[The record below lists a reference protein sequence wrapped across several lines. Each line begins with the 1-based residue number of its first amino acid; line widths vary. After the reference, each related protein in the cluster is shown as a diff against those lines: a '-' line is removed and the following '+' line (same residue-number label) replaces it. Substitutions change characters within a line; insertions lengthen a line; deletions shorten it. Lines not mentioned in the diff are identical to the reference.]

1 MDIINIIKEALIKI
15 NIEGF
20 IVGGYLRDSYL
31 KEKSKD
37 IDIAVSDKIEELIKM
52 LEEKGIRFFLLSD
65 SDKIYRANYNNSL
78 IDITIIRGKSIYEDL
93 MKRDFSIN
101 SIALSLQDDKI
112 IDTEKGIADIE
123 NKILRTNDKDR
134 IKEDPVRIL
143 RGIRF
148 ILKYGFTLDNNT
160 KDSFKEFACKIK
172 ESKKERKFMEFMKI
186 IEEDTDGVCFSVM
199 DKLGVLE
206 YIIPY
211 SKENK
216 TIGKCKYHVEDAL
229 THMITTYKTFRCFM
243 KGEIE
248 LNIDT
253 EGLFR
258 ENISFFSLKYYQAL
272 AAFIHDIGKYTCY
285 NKKGDKITFYDH
297 QIKGEEIA
305 VSFLQDYG
313 FPKKAEK
320 FISNLVLGHMEPLII
335 FKSRDT
341 NKQYLKFFRKYQ
353 DFTPYIIIL
362 SFCDV
367 YATGLYYD
375 PEDEIVLYKSFIEY
389 LYAEFLRYK
398 DIIQNPVISAVDLI
412 AAKGLEGRK
421 IKEAV
426 DLINE
431 KTYLG
436 EVKDKFQALNI
447 IKGRSK
453 I

>member
-1 MDIINIIKEALIKI
+1 MDIINIIKEVLIKL

-31 KEKSKD
+31 KEKSTD
-37 IDIAVSDKIEELIKM
+37 LDIAVSDKIDELIKL

-65 SDKIYRANYNNSL
+65 SEKIYRANYDNSL
-78 IDITIIRGKSIYEDL
+78 IDITIIRGKNIYEDL
-93 MKRDFSIN
+93 KKRDFSIN
-101 SIALSLQDDKI
+101 SIAYSLQDGKI
-112 IDTEKGIADIE
+112 IDPEKGIDDIE
-123 NKILRTNDKDR
+123 NKILRTNDKNR

-148 ILKYGFTLDNNT
+148 ILKYGFSIDDNT
-160 KDSFKEFACKIK
+160 KESFKEFACKIK
-172 ESKKERKFMEFMKI
+172 ECKKERKFMEFMKI

-199 DKLGVLE
+199 DEAEVLE

-216 TIGKCKYHVEDAL
+216 TIGKCKYHIEDAL
-229 THMITTYKTFRCFM
+229 THMIITYKTFKCFM

-258 ENISFFSLKYYQAL
+258 EKISFFPIKYYQAL

-285 NKKGDKITFYDH
+285 NKKGDKITFYNH

-305 VSFLQDYG
+305 VSFLQNYG
-313 FPKKAEK
+313 FPKKAEQ
-320 FISNLVLGHMEPLII
+320 FISNLILGHMEPLII
-335 FKSRDT
+335 FKSGGT

-367 YATGLYYD
+367 YATRLYHD
-375 PEDEIVLYKSFIEY
+375 PDDEIIKYRSFIEN

-412 AAKGLEGRK
+412 DAKGLEGRK
-421 IKEAV
+421 IKEAI
-426 DLINE
+426 DIINE
-431 KTYLG
+431 KTYFG
-436 EVKDKFQALNI
+436 EVKNKFQALNI
-447 IKGRSK
+447 IKDRSN

>member
-1 MDIINIIKEALIKI
+1 MDITNIIKEALIKL

-31 KEKSKD
+31 KEKSRD
-37 IDIAVSDKIEELIKM
+37 IDIAVSDKIDELIKL
-52 LEEKGIRFFLLSD
+52 LEEKGIRFFPLSD
-65 SDKIYRANYNNSL
+65 SEKIYRANYDNSL
-78 IDITIIRGKSIYEDL
+78 IDITIIRGKNIYEDL
-93 MKRDFSIN
+93 KKRDFSIN
-101 SIALSLQDDKI
+101 SIAYSLQDGKI
-112 IDTEKGIADIE
+112 IDSEKGMDDIE

-148 ILKYGFTLDNNT
+148 ILKYGFTIDDNT
-160 KDSFKEFACKIK
+160 KGSFKEFACKLK
-172 ESKKERKFMEFMKI
+172 DCKKERKFMEFMNI

-199 DKLGVLE
+199 DEAEVLE

-216 TIGKCKYHVEDAL
+216 TIGKCKYHIEDAL
-229 THMITTYKTFRCFM
+229 THMIITYKTFKCFM

-258 ENISFFSLKYYQAL
+258 EKISLFPIKYYQAL
-272 AAFIHDIGKYTCY
+272 AAFIHDIGKYICY
-285 NKKGDKITFYDH
+285 NKKGDKVTFYNH

-305 VSFLQDYG
+305 AGFLQNYG
-313 FPKKAEK
+313 FPKKAEQ
-320 FISNLVLGHMEPLII
+320 FISNLILGHMEPLII
-335 FKSRDT
+335 FKSRGT

-353 DFTPYIIIL
+353 GFTPYIIIL

-367 YATGLYYD
+367 YATRLYHD
-375 PEDEIVLYKSFIEY
+375 PDDEIIIYRSFIEN

-412 AAKGLEGRK
+412 DITGLEGRK
-421 IKEAV
+421 IKEAI
-426 DLINE
+426 DIINE
-431 KTYLG
+431 KTYFG
-436 EVKDKFQALNI
+436 EVKNKLQALNI
-447 IKGRSK
+447 IKDRSN